1 MTHNFSLKMMTRASL
16 FAALTAVGAYIAI
29 PFPLSPAPVSLQ
41 TLFVLLAGLVLG
53 KKWGAASMA
62 VYLLAGAAGLPVFAG
77 GAGGIGY
84 FAGPTGGYLAGFVPA
99 AFVIGAISEKRAG
112 IVFDAAALALGSLI
126 IYALG
131 VSWLTFHTGFS
142 FSKTL
147 MIGMVP
153 FLPGDALKIAAAV
166 WIAGRIRPGTRPE
179 LIQPDLDRPK
189 PPTPA
194 PPSD

>member
-1 MTHNFSLKMMTRASL
+1 MSQDLSLKMMVYASL
-16 FAALTAVGAYIAI
+16 FASLTAVGAYIAI
-29 PFPLSPAPVSLQ
+29 PFPLSPVPIALQ
-41 TLFVLLAGLVLG
+41 SLFVLLAGLLLG

-62 VYLLAGAAGLPVFAG
+62 VYLLAGAAGLPVFVG
-77 GAGGIGY
+77 GTGGIGH

-99 AFVIGAISEKRAG
+99 VFVIGAISEKRAG
-112 IVFDAAALALGSLI
+112 VLSDVAAMAVGSLI
-126 IYALG
+126 IYTLG

-166 WIAGRIRPGTRPE
+166 WIARRLRPVTRPD
-179 LIQPDLDRPK
+179 LI
-189 PPTPA
+189 
-194 PPSD
+194 